1 MNNDTNSGRSIE
13 KHKKSKQKAN
23 KGPNKWTFCR
33 SLLFLLIT
41 FDLIAVLAWLIY
53 YHSYYEDIS
62 KIVGGVW
69 TAVLTF
75 LSYMKIKRGRKRSLV
90 EFLQILP
97 VKMVIITYTI
107 IIFLLASIFVFA
119 EFPVHSVHI
128 TAYVNEK
135 SQSGVLIS
143 WDDKQYKTEEDGTF
157 EIHSVKAGEEHTL
170 SGNLPGYI
178 SDRITVNVPWWK
190 LKYNQKIFFKP
201 ISPTK
206 GNIHISSYLR
216 GEALNGAE
224 IYIDGKKQNKQT
236 PATLTDFS
244 PGDYSIKLI
253 KIVDDYIY
261 EGEEEIRVEAGK
273 TKRTKMELKP
283 LPVGNIHVSSNI
295 RGEALNGAEI
305 YIEGKE
311 QNKQT
316 PATLTDFS
324 PGDYSIKLVKIYDD
338 YCYEGEKEIKVEAGK
353 TAEAEMELKLVGQL
367 CKLLVRSNPT
377 GASICIN
384 GIPHGTADTT
394 VKLCPGT
401 YMIRLEKNGYK
412 ITYKKVTVKEP
423 KEQITITLSPE

>member
-1 MNNDTNSGRSIE
+1 MNSDTNSGRSIE
-13 KHKKSKQKAN
+13 KQKKSKQKAN
-23 KGPNKWTFCR
+23 KGPNKWTFGR

-69 TAVLTF
+69 AAVLTF

-119 EFPVHSVHI
+119 EFPVHTVHI
-128 TAYVNEK
+128 TAYLNDNP
-135 SQSGVLIS
+135 QSGVLIS
-143 WDDKQYKTEEDGTF
+143 WDDKQYKTEEDGTY
-157 EIHSVKAGEEHTL
+157 EIHSVKAGDEHAL
-170 SGNLPGYI
+170 SGNIPGYI
-178 SDRITVNVPWWK
+178 SDIITVNVLWWK
-190 LKYNQKIFFKP
+190 LKHHQKICFRP

-206 GNIHISSYLR
+206 GNIHISSYLG

-236 PATLTDFS
+236 PATLTDFSSGDYSIKLIKIVDDYIYEGEGEIRVEAGKTKRTEMELKPLPVGNIHIISYFKGEALNRTEIYIDGKKQDKQTPTTLTDFS

-273 TKRTKMELKP
+273 T
-283 LPVGNIHVSSNI
+283 
-295 RGEALNGAEI
+295 
-305 YIEGKE
+305 
-311 QNKQT
+311 
-316 PATLTDFS
+316 
-324 PGDYSIKLVKIYDD
+324 
-338 YCYEGEKEIKVEAGK
+338 
-353 TAEAEMELKLVGQL
+353 AEAEMELKLIGQL
-367 CKLLVRSNPT
+367 CKLLIRSNPT
-377 GASICIN
+377 GASVYIN
-384 GIPHGTADTT
+384 GKPHGTTDTT
-394 VKLCPGT
+394 VKLRPGT
-401 YMIRLEKNGYK
+401 YMIRLEKSGYK
-412 ITYKKVTVKEP
+412 ITYKEVIIKELNNLVT
-423 KEQITITLSPE
+423 ISLSME

>member
-261 EGEEEIRVEAGK
+261 EGEEEIRVK
-273 TKRTKMELKP
+273 
-283 LPVGNIHVSSNI
+283 
-295 RGEALNGAEI
+295 
-305 YIEGKE
+305 
-311 QNKQT
+311 
-316 PATLTDFS
+316 
-324 PGDYSIKLVKIYDD
+324 
-338 YCYEGEKEIKVEAGK
+338 AGK
-353 TAEAEMELKLVGQL
+353 TAEAEMELKLSGQL
-367 CKLLVRSNPT
+367 CKLLIRSNPI
-377 GASICIN
+377 GASIYIN
-384 GIPHGTADTT
+384 EEPYGTTDTT
-394 VKLCPGT
+394 VKLRPGP
-401 YMIRLEKNGYK
+401 YMIRLEKSGYK
-412 ITYKKVTVKEP
+412 ITYRKITVREP